1 MITDEKPRPLTSPT
15 PNRINQAGI
24 APGIASSIALCLIR
38 SLGADEA
45 ARCAR
50 RHHWDGVL
58 TIVQAATGHASACG

>member
-1 MITDEKPRPLTSPT
+1 MRTDEKRRPLTSPT

-24 APGIASSIALCLIR
+24 APSIAHCLIK
-38 SLGADEA
+38 SLGADKA

-58 TIVQAATGHASACG
+58 TMVQAETGHASACG

>member
-1 MITDEKPRPLTSPT
+1 MRTDEKRRPLTSPT

-24 APGIASSIALCLIR
+24 AHSIAPSIAHCLIKP
-38 SLGADEA
+38 LGADEA

-58 TIVQAATGHASACG
+58 TMVQAETGHASACG